1 MAWTQR
7 GSLKGPKGETGSQG
21 EIGPEGPRGP
31 QGESGEQ
38 GAQGPDGPEGPR
50 GPRGEDGKGIT
61 VAGQVATYADLP
73 TDLTTGDA
81 GAAYI
86 VEASGLL
93 YVWTGTA
100 FPPQGAGVQFVG
112 PEGPEG
118 AEGPQGDRGPQGVEG
133 AQGQRGV
140 QGAEGAQGAR
150 GSKWFTGS
158 GTPGTVTGSA
168 AGDMYLDTTSGTVYE
183 LV

>member
-7 GSLKGPKGETGSQG
+7 GSLKGPKGETGAQG
-21 EIGPEGPRGP
+21 ETGPEGPRGP
-31 QGESGEQ
+31 AGVE
-38 GAQGPDGPEGPR
+38 GARGPEGPAGPDGPR

-73 TDLTTGDA
+73 SDLTIDDA

-118 AEGPQGDRGPQGVEG
+118 QQGPAGERGPQGAEG
-133 AQGQRGV
+133 PQGQRGV
-140 QGAEGAQGAR
+140 QGADGPAGIR

-158 GTPGTVTGSA
+158 GTPGAVTGSA
-168 AGDMYLDTTSGTVYE
+168 AGDMYLDVSSGTVYE